1 MSAIRGRSLDMG
13 QTSSLKLRRGIR
25 IYRGAYRCPV
35 RTLTGKE
42 TMAMQLLTDGLSYK
56 MVADRMQITLNTVR
70 THIRNIYEKLQVHSK
85 AGVISRHLR
94 GDL

>member
-1 MSAIRGRSLDMG
+1 MG

-25 IYRGAYRCPV
+25 IYRDVYRCLAIA
-35 RTLTGKE
+35 LTDKE
-42 TMAMQLLTDGLSYK
+42 LMVVQLLTDGLSYK
-56 MVADRMQITLNTVR
+56 MVADRMQITMNTVR

-85 AGVISRHLR
+85 AEVISQHLR